1 MADSTG
7 DEKLIQQ
14 DASSS
19 SSQPSTECESSSANG
34 TAPLTANTSNTSGIP
49 TDDAKPQGAVALGT
63 SESAT
68 ALDGGKAPIG
78 PNVRF
83 DGLDNAPDEDDDD
96 VDNLSDPD
104 EPPLVPDSFSS
115 SYSRRS
121 RRDYLRSSYSDP
133 YTNPY
138 ETPLPPKSLQERT
151 IKAPKQVKQIVQYT
165 KLMEDRVQ

>member
-7 DEKLIQQ
+7 DEKIIQQ

-19 SSQPSTECESSSANG
+19 SSQPSTECESSNANG

-49 TDDAKPQGAVALGT
+49 TDDAKPQGAAPLGT
-63 SESAT
+63 GESAT
-68 ALDGGKAPIG
+68 ALDGGKAPTG

-83 DGLDNAPDEDDDD
+83 DGLDKASDEDDDD

-104 EPPLVPDSFSS
+104 EPSLAHN
-115 SYSRRS
+115 SYSSRYS
-121 RRDYLRSSYSDP
+121 RRDYLRSRYSDP

-138 ETPLPPKSLQERT
+138 ETPLPPKSLEERT